1 LQKELT
7 VVKSEYSLLKDKLLQ
22 ETTALKEELHVAK
35 VSFTNS
41 RLYVIYFQHIVRASF
56 APSKETRPTSA
67 APLRAERRR

>member
-35 VSFTNS
+35 VHKLPITCN
-41 RLYVIYFQHIVRASF
+41 LLV
-56 APSKETRPTSA
+56 
-67 APLRAERRR
+67 